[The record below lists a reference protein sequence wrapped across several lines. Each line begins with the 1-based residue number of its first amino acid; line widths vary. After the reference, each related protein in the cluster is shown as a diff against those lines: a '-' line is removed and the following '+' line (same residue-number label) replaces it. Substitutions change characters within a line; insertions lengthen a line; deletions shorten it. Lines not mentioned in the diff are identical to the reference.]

1 MESFLSI
8 LNHCI
13 RSSLSS
19 TSHRAPDHSVTTSRS
34 VSSHSS
40 LTIDTST
47 NISTGAEVSDTWR
60 TLTPNSKYHSNA
72 NTPTNSRPPSP
83 TPSLSSV
90 TTTTALSPHRS
101 KRTIS
106 SDEIREKIL
115 QHAFY
120 LLEAFAKFDC
130 GNSSFNSIVMSL

>member
-19 TSHRAPDHSVTTSRS
+19 TSHRAPDHSVTS
-34 VSSHSS
+34 VSSNSS
-40 LTIDTST
+40 LTIDIST
-47 NISTGAEVSDTWR
+47 NISTGAEVSGTWR
-60 TLTPNSKYHSNA
+60 TLSPNPKYHSNA

-90 TTTTALSPHRS
+90 TTTTALSPNRS